1 MSIGRIL
8 VFLVVMGGLGYGLHA
23 FLVARLVRDP
33 ALEGGPKTVVTVAIW
48 GLFGLLFAGMFL
60 SRAPRSIAQPFA
72 WIAFTWMGFA
82 FLLFVALL
90 GGDLVRGAVTLAAK
104 AGIGAP
110 IDPARRQFVARAIA
124 IFAGV
129 AAGGVGLRGIVAA
142 RARVQAKSVQVAL
155 NGLSSAGRGYRILQL
170 SDVHIGPTIGHD
182 WLAEVVATVNAE
194 KPNLIVITGDLVDG
208 SVADLA
214 AHVAPLKDLEATDGV
229 YFVTGNHEY
238 YSGADAWLAHL
249 ETLSVK
255 PLRNTRVALE
265 HFDLAGVDDAMA
277 AGDGHGA
284 DYERALGGRPTERPL
299 VLLAHQP
306 KQIVH
311 AAKYGIDLQISGH
324 THGGQIS
331 PFQFLVPLQQP
342 YVAGLY
348 RHDGRAQI
356 YVSRGTGYWG
366 PPMRVG
372 APAEITRIE
381 LVDASSA

>member
-8 VFLVVMGGLGYGLHA
+8 VFLLVMGGLGYGLHA
-23 FLVARLVRDP
+23 FLLARLVRDP
-33 ALEGGPKTVVTVAIW
+33 ALEGGPKTALTVAIW

-60 SRAPRSIAQPFA
+60 ARAPRAIAQPFA

-90 GGDLVRGAVTLAAK
+90 GGDLLRGLLALAAK

-110 IDPARRQFVARAIA
+110 IDADRRQFLARAIA
-124 IFAGV
+124 AVAGLAAGATGV
-129 AAGGVGLRGIVAA
+129 AGIVAA
-142 RARVQAKSVQVAL
+142 RARVQVKPVQVAL
-155 NGLSSAGRGYRILQL
+155 KGLADAGQGYRIVQL

-194 KPNLIVITGDLVDG
+194 KPDLIVITGDLVDG
-208 SVADLA
+208 SVSDLA
-214 AHVAPLKDLEATDGV
+214 SHVAPLKDLSARDGV

-249 ETLSVK
+249 ETLNVK
-255 PLRNTRVALE
+255 PLRNARVALD

-277 AGDGHGA
+277 TGEGHGA
-284 DYERALGGRPTERPL
+284 DYERALGGRTADRPL

-306 KQIVH
+306 KQIMH

-324 THGGQIS
+324 THGDQIA

-381 LVDASSA
+381 RVAESRA